1 MDATMKVA
9 EVPASRGAAWLGEAF
24 RLFRGAPLTW
34 VGLCAGWILITF
46 ALMLVPLVGMV
57 ASNFLQPVFFA
68 SFAICA
74 YKQTAGERITMNDLF
89 AGFRHNVRA
98 LINLGALLL
107 LAQLVIL
114 VIMAMLGLPTASSG
128 DRETSI
134 AEYVELLKGKEWI
147 LAIGFILTVLVKGAV
162 WFAPPLIAFHG
173 MSTMQAMR
181 WSLFASISNLGAMM
195 VYAAVLL
202 GIFIIALIPWALGLI
217 LVIPVAAISTYV
229 GYREVFENGL
239 NATGVPSGG

>member
-9 EVPASRGAAWLGEAF
+9 EIPASRGAAWLGEAF
-24 RLFRGAPLTW
+24 KLYRNAPLTW
-34 VGLCAGWILITF
+34 VGLCAGWIVMTF
-46 ALMLVPLVGMV
+46 GLMLVPLVGMV

-74 YKQTAGERITMNDLF
+74 YKQSAGERITMNDLF

-128 DRETSI
+128 DKDATI

-147 LAIGFILTVLVKGAV
+147 LAIGFLLTVLVKGAL

-173 MSTMQAMR
+173 MTTTQAMR
-181 WSLFASISNLGAMM
+181 WSLFAAISNLGAMM
-195 VYAAVLL
+195 VYGTVLL
-202 GIFIIALIPWALGLI
+202 GFFVVALIPWALGLI
-217 LVIPVAAISTYV
+217 VVIPLAAISTYV
-229 GYREVFENGL
+229 GYKDVFE
-239 NATGVPSGG
+239 TT